1 MSIDD
6 VAAEELVRRL
16 RKISSLVAAEL
27 AATDDP
33 DAPGGD
39 MTHSLAAVRSLQSLT
54 DEILA
59 RLVTAARGRGVT
71 WQAIGDALAKKL
83 LAGEIRD
90 GDTVN
95 VAVNPAT
102 DDLTV
107 GK

>member
-1 MSIDD
+1 MSTDD
-6 VAAEELVRRL
+6 VTAEELVKRL

-71 WQAIGDALAKKL
+71 WQAIGD
-83 LAGEIRD
+83 
-90 GDTVN
+90 
-95 VAVNPAT
+95 
-102 DDLTV
+102 DL
-107 GK
+107 